1 MYIIYFLSVI
11 SSFLEGIG
19 IIMLLPLL
27 QSLDNSSNQD
37 LTNNGINSFL
47 YSIIDSLGLSDSL
60 LSILILISIAFILK
74 GLVTF
79 FATGFTAYL
88 IGQLLKEIKLKLF
101 NLYSG
106 MSLGYFSSKNSGD
119 LINTINEQPVK
130 ALEAFKQLT
139 LLGSHLINTLI
150 LMTLAFFMTFSF
162 GLMASFL
169 GIFLLL
175 IFMRMNSYVQGLSRI
190 AAKENGVLTK
200 WLIQCLHGFKYLIST
215 NKIHPLKK
223 NIYKSISILT
233 NTQVKSG
240 IAGAFT
246 QSVREP
252 IAVVFIMLIVYFQIF
267 IFELRLEPIL
277 VSIALFYRA
286 LNSTL
291 AVQSSFQGTFQHI
304 GSMELVHNEFINQR
318 ENQLKDGIQS
328 LPDFKDK
335 IFFDNV
341 SFKYSGS
348 YHDTLKN
355 INLNIK
361 SKSSIAIIGESGAGK
376 TTLADLITL
385 SYLPSEGSIS
395 IDGIPSDSIKKSTWR
410 NQIGY
415 VSQETIIF
423 DDTIANNISLWE
435 NDNQNKLKEAAK
447 QANILE
453 FIESLPNGFNTIVGD
468 RGVLLSGGQKQRI
481 FIARELYRNPKI
493 LILDEATS
501 ALDSKSEKNI
511 QKSIESLKGKLTVII
526 IAHRLSTI
534 KNVDKIYIVE
544 NGKITEEGTYED
556 LKMNSDSKL
565 SKLISLQVL

>member
-1 MYIIYFLSVI
+1 MYIIYILSVI

-60 LSILILISIAFILK
+60 LSILILISTAFILK

-162 GLMASFL
+162 GVMASFL

-215 NKIHPLKK
+215 NKIYPLKK
-223 NIYKSISILT
+223 NIYNSISILT

-318 ENQLKDGIQS
+318 KNQFKDGIQS

-348 YHDTLKN
+348 YHDTLNN

-385 SYLPSEGSIS
+385 SYLPTKGLIS

-410 NQIGY
+410 SQIGY

-435 NDNQNKLKEAAK
+435 SDNQNKLKEAAK
-447 QANILE
+447 KANILE

>member
-1 MYIIYFLSVI
+1 MYIIYFLCVI

-37 LTNNGINSFL
+37 LTNNGINSFI

-385 SYLPSEGSIS
+385 SYLPSEGLIS

-435 NDNQNKLKEAAK
+435 NYNQNKLKEAAK

>member
-1 MYIIYFLSVI
+1 MYIIYFLNVI

>member
-215 NKIHPLKK
+215 NKIDPLKK

-318 ENQLKDGIQS
+318 KNQLKDGIQS